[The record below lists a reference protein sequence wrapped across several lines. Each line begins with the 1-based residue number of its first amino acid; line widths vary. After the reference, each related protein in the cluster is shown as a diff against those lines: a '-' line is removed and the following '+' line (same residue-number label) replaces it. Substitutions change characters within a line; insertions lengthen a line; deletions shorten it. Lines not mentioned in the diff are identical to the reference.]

1 MAKIKEY
8 VFKKKPEQ
16 KLKEKEEIVI
26 NKEEEKEKEKK
37 ITINPN
43 KIHNEKLKSF
53 YENKV
58 ILYNCL
64 GIFFLVF
71 GLFIIVNTIFYIFD
85 SQTFNLFIRKDK
97 SLWFNIFFGFV
108 IGLMTIRLGANTCNK
123 KVKKYEKLLR
133 ELKE

>member
-1 MAKIKEY
+1 MVKIKEY

-16 KLKEKEEIVI
+16 KLEEKEEIVI
-26 NKEEEKEKEKK
+26 NKEEEKEKK

-64 GIFFLVF
+64 GIFLLVF
-71 GLFIIVNTIFYIFD
+71 GLFIILNTILYIFD
-85 SQTFNLFIRKDK
+85 SQIINLFITKGK
-97 SLWFNIFFGFV
+97 SLWLNSLISFAMGYLILKGM
-108 IGLMTIRLGANTCNK
+108 LESYK
-123 KVKKYEKLLR
+123 KVKKYEQL
-133 ELKE
+133 LKELT